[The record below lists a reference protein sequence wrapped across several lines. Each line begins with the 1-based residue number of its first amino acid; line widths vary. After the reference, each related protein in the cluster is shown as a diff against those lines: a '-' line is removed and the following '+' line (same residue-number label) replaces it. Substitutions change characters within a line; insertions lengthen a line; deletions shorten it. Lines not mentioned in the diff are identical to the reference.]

1 MSARLRPP
9 TAVTLVPAAMAGA
22 RGRGRALP
30 HCGPLG
36 LHTRLGAREQ
46 VYPNLALKP
55 RFQDTDDKSARR
67 IVHGF
72 SVLPRAGRGV
82 AGSGGVEMSKDVKG
96 AACTWLVVPLHP
108 PFSAAFHRSLSK
120 RQQVGIPPSRAS
132 LRAVL
137 RKSLLV
143 LWTRPTPPWF
153 LTAACFYQN
162 MAAFWLNAELKKSP
176 FS

>member
-1 MSARLRPP
+1 MGCQTAACLLTRVEGLTPISA
-9 TAVTLVPAAMAGA
+9 
-22 RGRGRALP
+22 
-30 HCGPLG
+30 
-36 LHTRLGAREQ
+36 E
-46 VYPNLALKP
+46 
-55 RFQDTDDKSARR
+55 
-67 IVHGF
+67 F
-72 SVLPRAGRGV
+72 SVLPSAGLV
-82 AGSGGVEMSKDVKG
+82 SLVWAGWASLLLQMSKDVKG
-96 AACTWLVVPLHP
+96 AACTWLVVSLHP
-108 PFSAAFHRSLSK
+108 PVSAAFHRSLSK

-176 FS
+176 LS